1 MDARINS
8 KLTLSPSLLVKLLPI
23 NRLKCFHSTLISSQ
37 VLQITVARDRHSI
50 SASRVVICEFAEQPG
65 RKLAYSGL
73 VCVCV
78 CCWWMVA
85 KSPSRSNLS
94 PRAESREWER
104 PLCICVFLSHL
115 CQSIS
120 SQHVGRSL
128 ALPIKRRWWNAAR
141 DKKALA
147 RSFCVRAEL
156 SPSPRLSLLI
166 PLLSSAAAAKTA
178 NCVHPWVP
186 HLTFSTQRV

>member
-73 VCVCV
+73 VCVCLLL
-78 CCWWMVA
+78 MNGFEKSVA
-85 KSPSRSNLS
+85 QQFVPARRITRV
-94 PRAESREWER
+94 RASFVYM
-104 PLCICVFLSHL
+104 CV
-115 CQSIS
+115 
-120 SQHVGRSL
+120 SL
-128 ALPIKRRWWNAAR
+128 AP
-141 DKKALA
+141 
-147 RSFCVRAEL
+147 
-156 SPSPRLSLLI
+156 PPGY
-166 PLLSSAAAAKTA
+166 
-178 NCVHPWVP
+178 
-186 HLTFSTQRV
+186 